1 MPILEVPDLTDPK
14 VTTFMWNWLER
25 DVSIDRS
32 HVDMLRQVRVF
43 KDSDDIVVSKPGRLR
58 GVLADNV
65 DGMEAEDWTK
75 LTKGDGAVADEETKE
90 MEVEA

>member
-1 MPILEVPDLTDPK
+1 
-14 VTTFMWNWLER
+14 MWNWLER

-43 KDSDDIVVSKPGRLR
+43 KDSDDIVVSKPGRLK

-65 DGMEAEDWTK
+65 EGAEAEDWTK
-75 LTKGDGAVADEETKE
+75 LTKDDGTPAGEEKDKE

>member
-1 MPILEVPDLTDPK
+1 LTDPK

-25 DVSIDRS
+25 DVNIDRS

-43 KDSDDIVVSKPGRLR
+43 KNSDDIIVSRPGRLS
-58 GVLADNV
+58 GVLAETTEGGAD
-65 DGMEAEDWTK
+65 DWTK
-75 LTKGDGAVADEETKE
+75 MVGEGAEEEETVPE